1 MLKRVALFPPQERVA
16 EVPADVVREDL
27 LGTLKSIPGFAEAYF
42 SLDRASGRGLS
53 VTLWET
59 EEALRASES
68 AIGNLARAAPGVKIP
83 NPTSVETF
91 EVVYTA

>member
-1 MLKRVALFPPQERVA
+1 MLMRVALFPPEERVA
-16 EVPADVVREDL
+16 EVPSDVVRELL
-27 LGTLKSIPGFAEAYF
+27 LGTLKAIPRFANAYF
-42 SLDRASGRGLS
+42 CLDRASGRGLS

-68 AIGNLARAAPGVKIP
+68 AIGSLARAVPGVRIP
-83 NPTSVETF
+83 TPASVETF